1 MIAVAVAIFL
11 WLPPSGGSAAA
22 PQTRSSAA
30 RPAALADRGT
40 LLKDAAAAIQ
50 AGRRDEA
57 KRLLRAAAEKYSS
70 VQALLM
76 LARIQSGEGDAAG
89 ALESLKR
96 ARALAPNAEE
106 VLSAQAQVALAA
118 RMPVPAILTL
128 ESLVRICPAVAEY
141 HYLLG
146 VGLMTAGDMIAA
158 VDALK
163 RADALEPNR
172 PLTLT
177 ALGLAYNN
185 QKLFAE
191 AKTSLTRALELD
203 PAGTEALAAAA
214 EAEAGLGDLGSAE
227 THASA
232 AMAKAPQNPTANL
245 VMGMVRMAQQRYDD
259 ARDAL
264 TKAIAADPR
273 SPKPEYQL
281 SLVFARL
288 GDEARSQEHVN
299 LYQQK
304 LRQME
309 ADVKALHQSGFSGSP
324 AR

>member
-1 MIAVAVAIFL
+1 MIAVALAAMLAIAQAKTPASTTAPQARVPDRAAL
-11 WLPPSGGSAAA
+11 LKEAASAA
-22 PQTRSSAA
+22 
-30 RPAALADRGT
+30 D
-40 LLKDAAAAIQ
+40 

-57 KRLLRAAAEKYSS
+57 KRLLRTAADRYES
-70 VQALLM
+70 VQALLL
-76 LARIQSGEGDAAG
+76 LARLQSGDGDAAG

-96 ARALAPNAEE
+96 ARALAPNAED

-118 RMPVPAILTL
+118 RMPVPAVSTL
-128 ESLVRICPAVAEY
+128 ESLVRLCPTVAQY
-141 HYLLG
+141 QYLLG
-146 VGLMTAGDMIAA
+146 VGLMSAGDSIAA
-158 VDALK
+158 VESLK

-191 AKTSLTRALELD
+191 AKTALTRALEVD
-203 PAGTEALAAAA
+203 PSGTEALAAVA
-214 EAEAGLGDLGSAE
+214 EAEAGLGDLAAAE

-232 AMAKAPQNPTANL
+232 ALAKAARNPGANL
-245 VMGMVRMAQQRYDD
+245 VIGMVRMAQQRYTE

-264 TKAIAADPR
+264 TAAVAADPR

-288 GDEARSQEHVN
+288 GDEARSQEHVK

-309 ADVKALHQSGFSGSP
+309 ADVKALHESGSSGDS